1 MSSLIVEV
9 CEIEKVLPHSNAE
22 RLELAH
28 IKGWQCVVPKARY
41 QAGDLVTYVPVDS
54 VLPAEL
60 AERLGVTKYLSK
72 GRVRCAKLRGE
83 PSFGL
88 IIDRENDGWTL
99 GTDVR
104 EHYGIE
110 KFIPPIKLSAGDA
123 DVPHALFDSYTEIE
137 NMRNFPAVFV
147 PGEPVIVTEKIHGT
161 NCRIGLIV
169 ENGEPIE
176 MAGSKQIR
184 RKRPAEMASDLY
196 WFPWTLAGAREL
208 LREVTLGPRGAK
220 QAILFGEVFGRV
232 QSLRYGLVNALA
244 FRAFDLLIDGKYV
257 DSDEFKSLCEQ
268 FGIDVVPSVFEGP
281 FDLQTIRDLSDGP
294 SLISGADHI
303 REGVV
308 VKPVKERTDPKI
320 GRVILKYIGDTY
332 LFGESIS
339 DTQDV

>member
-28 IKGWQCVVPKARY
+28 IKGWQFVVPKARY

-54 VLPAEL
+54 VLPADL

-72 GRVRCAKLRGE
+72 GRMRCAKLRGE

-147 PGEPVIVTEKIHGT
+147 P
-161 NCRIGLIV
+161 
-169 ENGEPIE
+169 GEPIE

-294 SLISGADHI
+294 SLIGGADHI

>member
-9 CEIEKVLPHSNAE
+9 CEIEKVQPHANAE
-22 RLELAH
+22 RLELAQ
-28 IKGWQCVVPKARY
+28 IKGWQCVVPRDRY
-41 QAGDLVTYVPVDS
+41 RAGDLVTYVPVDS
-54 VLPAEL
+54 VLPADL

-72 GRVRCAKLRGE
+72 GRVRCARLRGE

-88 IIDRENDGWTL
+88 IIDRENDAWNL

-110 KFIPPIKLSAGDA
+110 KFIPPLKLAAGDA
-123 DVPHALFDSYTEIE
+123 EVPHALFDSYTEIE
-137 NMRNFPAVFV
+137 NMRNFPKIFT

-161 NCRIGLIV
+161 NCRVGLIV

-184 RKRPAEMASDLY
+184 RKLPQNPAADLY
-196 WFPWTLAGAREL
+196 WFPWTQPGVRDL
-208 LREVTLGPRGAK
+208 LREATLGPRSAK

-232 QSLRYGLVNALA
+232 QSLRYGLENALA

-257 DSDEFKSLCEQ
+257 DSDEFAALCGQ
-268 FGIDVVPSVFEGP
+268 FGIEQVPSVFEGP
-281 FDLQTIRDLSDGP
+281 FDLQKIRELSDGP
-294 SLISGADHI
+294 SLVAGANHI

-308 VKPVKERTDPKI
+308 VKPAKERTDPKI